1 MKTWDSYEKV
11 AEKGFLQIGV
21 KVVLAIFVLG
31 AIIWGLSAAF
41 SWFGEAATVAKEEFG
56 PRELLKKYEWFKDS
70 AAELDKKV
78 ADISVYQKR
87 VDGLNADYVG
97 AHRKDWPRSDR
108 EQMSIWQAESA
119 GVKASYNGLAA
130 EYNSNHSKIN
140 WAFADIGSLPFGDT
154 TPLPKDYRLYLTE

>member
-1 MKTWDSYEKV
+1 METWDSYKKA
-11 AEKGFLQIGV
+11 AEKGPLQIGV
-21 KVVLAIFVLG
+21 KVILALFLLG
-31 AIIWGLSAAF
+31 AMVWGIGTAF

-87 VDGLNADYVG
+87 VDGLNADYAGV
-97 AHRKDWPRSDR
+97 HRKDWPRSDR
-108 EQMSIWQAESA
+108 EQMSIWQAEAA

-130 EYNSNHSKIN
+130 EYNAQMAKFN
-140 WAFADIGSLPFGDT
+140 WSFTNAGQLPQGAT
-154 TPLPKDYRLYLTE
+154 VALPKEYKPYTQE